1 MRDVSVRRRSTVT
14 STPAQRCAEVQRW
27 RRSREASLRALAN
40 SARGLSW
47 TPRLWR
53 ALLDELH
60 VSDAFQALV
69 PRSRS
74 LPPSLYP
81 HAIAIALAERH
92 SWAPADL
99 RRLAR
104 RLGVS
109 TSPVERAK
117 RPSRGSL
124 QPSTHPRHRPTRA
137 SPPGPRA
144 SR

>member
-1 MRDVSVRRRSTVT
+1 MRDRSVRRPSTVT

-27 RRSREASLRALAN
+27 RTRSREASLHALAN
-40 SARGLSW
+40 STRGLSW

-74 LPPSLYP
+74 LSPSLYP
-81 HAIAIALAERH
+81 QAVAIALAERH

-104 RLGVS
+104 RLGLSAHPRRRS
-109 TSPVERAK
+109 T
-117 RPSRGSL
+117 RPS
-124 QPSTHPRHRPTRA
+124 PS
-137 SPPGPRA
+137 GPRA

>member
-1 MRDVSVRRRSTVT
+1 MRDRSVRRPSTVT
-14 STPAQRCAEVQRW
+14 IAPAQRCAQVQRW
-27 RRSREASLRALAN
+27 RTRSREASLRALAN
-40 SARGLSW
+40 STRSLSW

-74 LPPSLYP
+74 LSPSLYP
-81 HAIAIALAERH
+81 HAVAIALAERH
-92 SWAPADL
+92 SWAPPDL

-104 RLGVS
+104 RLGLS
-109 TSPVERAK
+109 TDPR
-117 RPSRGSL
+117 RR
-124 QPSTHPRHRPTRA
+124 STRS